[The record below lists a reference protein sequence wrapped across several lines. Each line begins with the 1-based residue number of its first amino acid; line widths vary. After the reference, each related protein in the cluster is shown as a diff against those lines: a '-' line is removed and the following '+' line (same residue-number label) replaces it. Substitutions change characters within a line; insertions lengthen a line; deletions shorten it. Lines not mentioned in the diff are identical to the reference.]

1 MQLLQGTCL
10 PFILSSMGVERAGV
24 AHIIKLLVVDMAA
37 APWDCLVGRAIIT
50 IARGRGCAQGQLLHF
65 RRLRG
70 AEQAA
75 GCLLGGGA
83 CVGARCG
90 VAGRWGSFHCLS
102 VSAQRICISTCEDDA
117 INSCS
122 LWGLDRPRPD
132 S

>member
-1 MQLLQGTCL
+1 MPAFHIG
-10 PFILSSMGVERAGV
+10 SMWVERTGV
-24 AHIIKLLVVDMAA
+24 THIIKLLVVDMAA

-50 IARGRGCAQGQLLHF
+50 IAIGRGCAQGQLLHF
-65 RRLRG
+65 RSLRG

-83 CVGARCG
+83 WSRLDAAWQGNGIHSIV
-90 VAGRWGSFHCLS
+90 SQCLH
-102 VSAQRICISTCEDDA
+102 SASALVRGDDA

-122 LWGLDRPRPD
+122 LWGLDRPQPD